1 MSKATDIANDIVATC
16 RELGWTFEVRGSIL
30 DIHKAIAPG
39 SNDDFCKADSEYYDI
54 LGRLPSTRAGSIWGT
69 DGGGMGAMT
78 AMNNGLFVMHKSG
91 GDKRVLNALKKI
103 KGVV

>member
-30 DIHKAIAPG
+30 DIHKHIRPG
-39 SNDDFCKADSEYYDI
+39 NNDDFVRADGEYYDI

-69 DGGGMGAMT
+69 DGGGIGAMT
-78 AMNNGLFVMHKSG
+78 AVNTGMFTMHKSG